1 LYIPLFFIRA
11 LKPKICKN
19 ISMFKRQKILLAILE
34 QFGGE
39 LSRKQMQKLLFL
51 YCQLSDSNIYDF
63 VPHNYGCYSF
73 QAATDQQKLINKG
86 FLHDTE
92 QWKLAKPTG
101 IFDKLGYKERDAIW
115 ALKKQFS
122 DFDQDEIIRHVYVN
136 FPYYAIRSKIAEEL
150 LTEKEMEAIKD
161 ATPVVKEPLI
171 CSIGYEG
178 ISLEAY
184 LNRLIQMDVN
194 VVCDV
199 RKNPLSRKFGFSK
212 TALKNALN
220 AIGVEY
226 LHFRDLGISSDKRQ
240 ELNSQSDYDALFNE
254 YENSTLKDQQLTL
267 SEIQGLIDSGKRI
280 ALLCYERLPQQ
291 CHRTRILNSLLSKC
305 SDIAVYTS

>member
-1 LYIPLFFIRA
+1 
-11 LKPKICKN
+11 
-19 ISMFKRQKILLAILE
+19 MFTRQKILLSILE

-51 YCQLSDSNIYDF
+51 YCQLSESNIYDF

-73 QAATDQQKLINKG
+73 QAAADQGKLINKG
-86 FLHDTE
+86 FLQDTE
-92 QWKLAKPTG
+92 NWKLTQNTE
-101 IFDKLGYKERDAIW
+101 IFEKLGYKERDAIW
-115 ALKKQFS
+115 ALKKQFGEY
-122 DFDQDEIIRHVYVN
+122 DQDEIIRHVYVN
-136 FPYYAIRSKIAEEL
+136 YPYYATRSKIAKNL
-150 LTEKEMEAIKD
+150 LSKTEMKAVKEAI
-161 ATPVVKEPLI
+161 PSVQESLI

-178 ISLEAY
+178 ISIEAY
-184 LNRLIQMDVN
+184 LNRLIQMNID

-212 TALKNALN
+212 NALKNALSCMG
-220 AIGVEY
+220 IDY
-226 LHFRDLGISSDKRQ
+226 IHFRDLGISSDKRQ
-240 ELNSQSDYDALFNE
+240 ELNSQSDYDNLFNE
-254 YENSTLKDQQLTL
+254 YENSTLKDQQHTL